1 MKDLISER
9 PNVTPVGL
17 GNSESAIDLAGYEG
31 GYKTDDDVSK
41 PVTDE
46 DDDED
51 DDAACDADTA
61 EEDNDDDAEDDD
73 DGITIPR
80 KRRAGSGSSAKKN
93 KMTPAQKAKAS
104 KSDIH
109 RSKKMKP
116 LERFADMASAEE
128 VTNQKNLD
136 LKKLQSRA
144 NMAKIK
150 AKADIQI
157 QRDKLKAEL
166 RMLEKKQEHDFRM
179 AQLKLQLTQRAGAP
193 ASGSLSAGFY
203 GASAASPHP
212 SQAGVTGLF
221 DSGECSPSMR
231 SFSTGPSSAF
241 DFDRESFSY
250 DTPLSSSAH
259 LPTLPL
265 PPPPEKMD

>member
-46 DDDED
+46 DED
-51 DDAACDADTA
+51 DDAACDVDTA
-61 EEDNDDDAEDDD
+61 EEDDDDDAEDDD
-73 DGITIPR
+73 GNITIPR

-93 KMTPAQKAKAS
+93 KITPAQKAKAS
-104 KSDIH
+104 RPDIH

-116 LERFADMASAEE
+116 LDRFADLASAEE

-136 LKKLQSRA
+136 LKQLQSQA
-144 NMAKIK
+144 NMVKIK

-157 QRDKLKAEL
+157 QRDKLKADL
-166 RMLEKKQEHDFRM
+166 KMLEKKQEHDFRM
-179 AQLKLQLTQRAGAP
+179 AQLNLQVTQRAGAP
-193 ASGSLSAGFY
+193 ASGSLTPGIY
-203 GASAASPHP
+203 GTSAASPHP

-221 DSGECSPSMR
+221 DSGECSPSMS

-250 DTPLSSSAH
+250 DTPLSSSTR
-259 LPTLPL
+259 LPTL
-265 PPPPEKMD
+265 PPPPEKME

>member
-46 DDDED
+46 DED

-73 DGITIPR
+73 DDITIPR
-80 KRRAGSGSSAKKN
+80 KRRAGSGYSAKKN

-116 LERFADMASAEE
+116 LERFADLASAEE

-144 NMAKIK
+144 NMVKIK

-157 QRDKLKAEL
+157 QHDKLKAEL

-179 AQLKLQLTQRAGAP
+179 AQLNLQLTQRAGAP

-203 GASAASPHP
+203 GASVASPHP
-212 SQAGVTGLF
+212 SQAGVAGLF

-231 SFSTGPSSAF
+231 SFSTGPSSSAF

-250 DTPLSSSAH
+250 DTPLSSSTH
-259 LPTLPL
+259 LPSL
-265 PPPPEKMD
+265 PPPPEKID